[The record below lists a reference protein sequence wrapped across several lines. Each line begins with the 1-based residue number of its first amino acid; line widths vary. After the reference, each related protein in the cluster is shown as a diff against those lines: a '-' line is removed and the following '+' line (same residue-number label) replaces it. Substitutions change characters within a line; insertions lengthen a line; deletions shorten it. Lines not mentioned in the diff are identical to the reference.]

1 MDILR
6 LEQLTAEPTDDWPRD
21 WEAQARA
28 WPQPDRSTLFEV
40 HFTSGTTAAPK
51 GVLLTHGNFL
61 ESMGMFSNLLDGRHL
76 RAVSILPLSHLLEQI
91 STLFFGTMM
100 GAEVVY
106 VRSRNPRVIFEAMRE
121 LPATAMVM
129 TPQVLEL
136 FWSGIMREVRAQGRE
151 GLVERARRVARH
163 LPYRLRRVIFR
174 SLHAQ
179 LGGSLELVVS
189 AGAYLPPE
197 LQEAWEDI
205 GIVVLQ
211 GLRLHRVRLRHGQ
224 RRVASPQGPRRPG
237 PRGHRCAHRPRLGRD
252 PGQGSDRLGRLLA

>member
-1 MDILR
+1 M
-6 LEQLTAEPTDDWPRD
+6 
-21 WEAQARA
+21 RA

-76 RAVSILPLSHLLEQI
+76 RAVSILPLSHLLEQV

-163 LPYRLRRVIFR
+163 LPYRLRQGHLPLAPRPAGWLAGAGR
-174 SLHAQ
+174 LGRRLPAPGAAGG
-179 LGGSLELVVS
+179 LGGHRHRGA
-189 AGAYLPPE
+189 AG
-197 LQEAWEDI
+197 
-205 GIVVLQ
+205 V
-211 GLRLHRVRLRHGQ
+211 RLDRVRLRHGQ